1 MATTYKV
8 LAQVNP
14 AITTATTFYTVPSS
28 TSTVVS
34 TVNVCN
40 LGSWSTTY
48 RIAIRPGGA
57 SILNK
62 HYIVYDV
69 SIDPQETQT
78 YTIGITLAATDVIT
92 VYAGS
97 DNIVFNLFGS
107 EIS

>member
-1 MATTYKV
+1 MPTTYKV

-34 TVNVCN
+34 TIVVCN
-40 LGSWSTTY
+40 IGSWPTTY
-48 RIAIRPGGA
+48 RIAVRPSA
-57 SILNK
+57 ATLENK
-62 HYIVYDV
+62 HYVVFDS
-69 SIDPQETQT
+69 SIDAQDTQT
-78 YTIGITLAATDVIT
+78 YTIGMTLTATDVVT

-97 DNIVFNLFGS
+97 GNIVFNLFGS